1 MVSFLQIFQCSDYL
15 KGVRVKSKSGQIST
29 SNKVDFHKFIL
40 GNDEVEKSKDN
51 IEIDIVLNTKDK
63 APGPAVIET
72 AAEEHKEVSKWTG
85 LVQD

>member
-1 MVSFLQIFQCSDYL
+1 M

-51 IEIDIVLNTKDK
+51 NIENDILINTKDK

-72 AAEEHKEVSKWTG
+72 AEEEHKEVSKRTG